1 LHLRGIIF
9 DLDGTLGDTL
19 PVCFAAFRVTF
30 RHYLQREYT
39 DQEIRAMFGPTED
52 GIFQEMFPSHWEES
66 LAMYLNE
73 YRRAHNDC
81 KDPFPGIPDAL
92 DILKEQGLRTAIVT
106 GKGPGSAK
114 ISLEEM
120 GLAEA
125 FDIVEAGSPRGG
137 IKPDCMRKVLQAW
150 GLPANHVACIGDAPS
165 DIRSAHEIGAT
176 ALGAAWASTANFESL
191 AALKPSRTFTSTQQ
205 FIEWIKATH
214 R

>member
-1 LHLRGIIF
+1 MNLRGIIF

-30 RHYLQREYT
+30 RHYLKREYS

-52 GIFQEMFPSHWEES
+52 GIFQDLFPSHWEES
-66 LAMYLNE
+66 LAMYLSE
-73 YRRAHNDC
+73 YRRAHDDC
-81 KDPFPGIPDAL
+81 RDPFPGIPEAL
-92 DILKEQGLRTAIVT
+92 GLLKEGGLRAAIVT

-114 ISLEEM
+114 ISLEEL
-120 GLAEA
+120 GLADA

-150 GLPANHVACIGDAPS
+150 DLPADQVACVGDAPS

-176 ALGAAWASTANFESL
+176 ALGAAWASTANYESL
-191 AALKPSRTFTSTQQ
+191 AGLKPSHTFTSTQQ